1 MCDTPEK
8 AGESLRGARH
18 EIHDMKRQ
26 LYGNGRPG
34 LLERM
39 AAVERNQVITNRLLL
54 AVFTSV
60 IGVLVKLF
68 SGAHP

>member
-8 AGESLRGARH
+8 AGESLKGAWH
-18 EIHDMKRQ
+18 EIHDLKKQ

-54 AVFTSV
+54 AVFTV
-60 IGVLVKLF
+60 AVGIFFKLK
-68 SGAHP
+68 

>member
-8 AGESLRGARH
+8 AGESLRGAWH

-34 LLERM
+34 LLERI

-54 AVFTSV
+54 AVFS
-60 IGVLVKLF
+60 GVVGIVLKLF
-68 SGAHP
+68 GGGA